1 MTGTLRFGVAMC
13 AAWIASSLFGAPA
26 WSQESGET
34 YELLDRGVQVYAAAL
49 ETADRGARLEAF
61 RNAERLFAAAASKGS
76 ANAELQVNLGN
87 AALAG
92 ERLGPAVLAYRR
104 ALLAEP
110 THPRAAQNLD
120 HARSL
125 LPPWVPRPEP
135 AGMIEG
141 SPLLRRLTAPGF
153 LPFAGA
159 GCFALAALLLALGI
173 RLDRGG
179 LRLWAAVFGLAW
191 LALLAWG
198 AWGPRWADSDA
209 AVVIAEEATAR
220 SADSALAP
228 SALPQSL
235 PGGAEVRRVE
245 SRSPWVRV
253 RLANGRDVWLL
264 ESALAFVEI
273 GRGTGER

>member
-1 MTGTLRFGVAMC
+1 MTGTPRFGMAVC
-13 AAWIASSLFGAPA
+13 AAWIVSSLCGAQG
-26 WSQESGET
+26 WSQEPGET
-34 YELLDRGVQVYAAAL
+34 YELLGRGVQVYAAAL
-49 ETADRGARLEAF
+49 DTADRGARLEAF
-61 RNAERLFAAAASKGS
+61 RNAERLFAAAASKGPS
-76 ANAELQVNLGN
+76 TAELQVNLGN

-104 ALLAEP
+104 ALRVEP
-110 THPRAAQNLD
+110 THPQAAQNLD
-120 HARSL
+120 HVRSL

-135 AGMIEG
+135 AGVIEG
-141 SPLLRRLTAPGF
+141 SPLLRRLADPGL

-159 GCFALAALLLALGI
+159 GCFALAALVLALGI
-173 RLDRGG
+173 RLDRSG
-179 LRLWAAVFGLAW
+179 LRRWAAVFGLVW

-198 AWGPRWADSDA
+198 AWGPRWADPDV
-209 AVVIAEEATAR
+209 AVVIAEETTAR

-228 SALPQSL
+228 SALPQPL

-264 ESALAFVEI
+264 ESALAFVET
-273 GRGTGER
+273 GNGTGER

>member
-1 MTGTLRFGVAMC
+1 MTGTPRFGVAVC
-13 AAWIASSLFGAPA
+13 AAWIASSLCGAQA
-26 WSQESGET
+26 WSQEPGGT
-34 YELLDRGVQVYAAAL
+34 YELLGRGVQVYAAAL
-49 ETADRGARLEAF
+49 DTADRGARLEAF
-61 RNAERLFAAAASKGS
+61 RNAERLFAAAASKGP
-76 ANAELQVNLGN
+76 ATAELQVNLGN

-104 ALLAEP
+104 ALLVEP

-125 LPPWVPRPEP
+125 LPLWVPRPEP
-135 AGMIEG
+135 AGVIEG
-141 SPLLRRLTAPGF
+141 SPLLRRLADPGF

-179 LRLWAAVFGLAW
+179 LRLWAAVFGLVW

-198 AWGPRWADSDA
+198 SWGPRWADPNA

-264 ESALAFVEI
+264 ESALAFVET
-273 GRGTGER
+273 GSGTGER

>member
-1 MTGTLRFGVAMC
+1 MTGTPRVVVAVC
-13 AAWIASSLFGAPA
+13 VAWIASSVCGAQGLP
-26 WSQESGET
+26 QTPGET
-34 YELLDRGVQVYAAAL
+34 HELLRRGVQVYAAAL

-61 RNAERLFAAAASKGS
+61 RNAERLFAAAASKDR
-76 ANAELQVNLGN
+76 ATAELHVNLGN

-104 ALLAEP
+104 ALLVEP

-135 AGMIEG
+135 AGLVEG
-141 SPLLRRLTAPGF
+141 SPLLRRLSDPGF
-153 LPFAGA
+153 LPFAAA
-159 GCFALAALLLALGI
+159 GCFAMAALLLAVGI

-179 LRLWAAVFGLAW
+179 PRVWAAVFGLAW
-191 LALLAWG
+191 LGLLAWG
-198 AWGPRWADSDA
+198 AWGPQWTDPAS

-253 RLANGRDVWLL
+253 RLANGRDVWVL
-264 ESALAFVEI
+264 ESALAFVQAES
-273 GRGTGER
+273 GAGER